1 MFFPTLHEMEQGSE
15 KLIRLSD
22 YQDDDDED
30 NVTLTVE
37 LSESQAEWIS
47 FDDLFREFNV
57 MPTLDTPLGFS
68 EV

>member
-15 KLIRLSD
+15 KLISLSD

-30 NVTLTVE
+30 YVTLTVE